1 MDEKKQ
7 LFLTSMEIWDLWK
20 IPSKCGEDFF
30 FWSSIKIL
38 EKTLSNC
45 GEDLYF
51 LVFSRFVIGTENFI
65 AAKGAICAESL

>member
-1 MDEKKQ
+1 MK
-7 LFLTSMEIWDLWK
+7 IWDLEKNPFEVWWRL
-20 IPSKCGEDFF
+20 F

-38 EKTLSNC
+38 GKILSNC

-65 AAKGAICAESL
+65 AAKGATGVESL